1 MRQLEIIA
9 NNPLRVLGVYVGDSM
24 AQEVNNMS
32 RVAAYSEV
40 GKTAEFAM
48 RGDDRLPPL
57 QRTKETAARARQQ
70 LTLPNDRLRY
80 ALFWYGT
87 PENIELNKAIDAMV
101 ERRQSDAFI
110 HYVAMIND
118 DRQYH
123 SFIQA
128 ATHGLLSPSKG
139 TLLFVLL
146 RALEEMDEMPLLLR
160 KQTCVSYSLLR
171 PSVDSAG
178 NFLNGIRSV
187 YGPNDLRYANYLQTA
202 VVNLCNS
209 GKDLDKNLDDEEFSS
224 SAQLDLH
231 WEASEDAHAYIVD
244 TINSWMTEADAM
256 MRDMAV
262 SFMAPYEKYHSD
274 MPALVSEKR
283 RKIWHKKANRIHLT
297 VLWLIVII
305 LFLYLLNKKYFLW

>member
-1 MRQLEIIA
+1 MQQLEIIA

-32 RVAAYSEV
+32 RIAAYSEI

-57 QRTKETAARARQQ
+57 QRAKEMAANAKQQ

-110 HYVAMIND
+110 HYIAMIND

-123 SFIQA
+123 SFISA
-128 ATHGLLSPSKG
+128 ATHGLLSPSKD
-139 TLLFVLL
+139 TLLSVLL
-146 RALEEMDEMPLLLR
+146 HALEEMDEMPQLLR

-171 PSVDSAG
+171 PSVDSTG

-187 YGPNDLRYANYLQTA
+187 YGPNDLRYASYLQTA

-209 GKDLDKNLDDEEFSS
+209 GKSFDKDLDNEQFSS

-231 WEASEDAHAYIVD
+231 WEACDDAHAYIVD
-244 TINSWMTEADAM
+244 TINSWMTVSDTT

-262 SFMAPYEKYHSD
+262 SFLAPYEKYHSD
-274 MPALVSEKR
+274 MPALVSMKR
-283 RKIWHKKANRIHLT
+283 SKIWHKKANRIHRT

-305 LFLYLLNKKYFLW
+305 LVLYLINKKW

>member
-1 MRQLEIIA
+1 MRQQEIIA
-9 NNPLRVLGVYVGDSM
+9 DNPLRVLGVYVGDSM

-32 RVAAYSEV
+32 RIAAYSEV

-57 QRTKETAARARQQ
+57 QRTKETAVNARQQ

-110 HYVAMIND
+110 HYIAMIND
-118 DRQYH
+118 EGQYH

-128 ATHGLLSPSKG
+128 ATHGLLSPSKD
-139 TLLFVLL
+139 TLLSVLL
-146 RALEEMDEMPLLLR
+146 HALEEMDEMPLLLR

-178 NFLNGIRSV
+178 KFLNGIRSV
-187 YGPNDLRYANYLQTA
+187 YGPGDLRYANHLQTA

-209 GKDLDKNLDDEEFSS
+209 GKDLDKNLDNEQFSS

-244 TINSWMTEADAM
+244 TINSWMTEADAT

>member
-32 RVAAYSEV
+32 RIAAYSEV
-40 GKTAEFAM
+40 GKTAEFSL

-57 QRTKETAARARQQ
+57 QRTKEMAANARQR

-87 PENIELNKAIDAMV
+87 PENIELNKAVDAMV
-101 ERRQSDAFI
+101 EGRQSDALV
-110 HYVAMIND
+110 HYIAMIND
-118 DRQYH
+118 EGQYH
-123 SFIQA
+123 SFLQA
-128 ATHGLLSPSKG
+128 ATHGLLSPSKD
-139 TLLFVLL
+139 TLLSVLL
-146 RALEEMDEMPLLLR
+146 HALEEMDELPSLLR
-160 KQTCVSYSLLR
+160 KRTCVTYSLLR
-171 PSVDSAG
+171 PSAEAAG
-178 NFLNGIRSV
+178 RFLHGIRSV
-187 YGPNDLRYANYLQTA
+187 YGPGDLRYAGYLQTA
-202 VVNLCNS
+202 VVNLCDS
-209 GKDLDKNLDDEEFSS
+209 GKFFDETLDSDQISS

-231 WEASEDAHAYIVD
+231 WEASEAAHAYIVD
-244 TINSWMTEADAM
+244 TVNSWMTEADAA

-283 RKIWHKKANRIHLT
+283 RKIWHKKAKRIHLT
-297 VLWLIVII
+297 VLWLIVLI
-305 LFLYLLNKKYFLW
+305 LILYLTQKNH